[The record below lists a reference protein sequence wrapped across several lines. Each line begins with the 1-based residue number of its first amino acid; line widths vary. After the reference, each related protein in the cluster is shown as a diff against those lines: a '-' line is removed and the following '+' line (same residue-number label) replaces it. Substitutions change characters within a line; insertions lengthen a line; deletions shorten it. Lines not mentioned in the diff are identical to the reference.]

1 MFGDN
6 FGGGGFSGGG
16 GFGGGYDY
24 AGGCSYQPAY
34 APVHVPHYHE
44 EHFAQP
50 CYDDSFN
57 DPVPIPAQAPEH
69 DSYDDVYDARADIPL
84 PAEHAGDPLAHN
96 ATTASHRLGASSGA
110 EAQALMER
118 VVNEAIAAQERHMA
132 QEAAEAAA
140 EAAAL
145 ADASKP
151 GLFAKIRG
159 VFFGLR

>member
-16 GFGGGYDY
+16 GYDY
-24 AGGCSYQPAY
+24 GGGCSYQPVY
-34 APVHVPHYHE
+34 EPVHRWPE
-44 EHFAQP
+44 EHFSQH
-50 CYDDSFN
+50 CYDDSFH
-57 DPVPIPAQAPEH
+57 DPAPAPELELEQTLYE
-69 DSYDDVYDARADIPL
+69 DSCDDVYDSIADIPL
-84 PAEHAGDPLAHN
+84 PAEQHAGDPLVHN
-96 ATTASHRLGASSGA
+96 DTTASHRLGAAAGA

-140 EAAAL
+140 L

>member
-6 FGGGGFSGGG
+6 FGGGFSGGG

-44 EHFAQP
+44 EHCSQP
-50 CYDDSFN
+50 RYDDSFH
-57 DPVPIPAQAPEH
+57 DPVQEPEQPLY
-69 DSYDDVYDARADIPL
+69 DSYDDYDARADIPL
-84 PAEHAGDPLAHN
+84 PAEQHAGDPLAHN
-96 ATTASHRLGASSGA
+96 DTTASHRLSAA
-110 EAQALMER
+110 AADAQALMER
-118 VVNEAIAAQERHMA
+118 VVNEAIAAQERHLA
-132 QEAAEAAA
+132 QEAA

>member
-1 MFGDN
+1 MGFLGDESMFGDN

-50 CYDDSFN
+50 CYDD
-57 DPVPIPAQAPEH
+57 
-69 DSYDDVYDARADIPL
+69 VYDARADVPL
-84 PAEHAGDPLAHN
+84 PGEPAGDTLVHN
-96 ATTASHRLGASSGA
+96 AATASHRFGAAAGA

-118 VVNEAIAAQERHMA
+118 VVNEAIAEQERHMA
-132 QEAAEAAA
+132 REAAEAAA
-140 EAAAL
+140 SAAAL

-159 VFFGLR
+159 VLGLC